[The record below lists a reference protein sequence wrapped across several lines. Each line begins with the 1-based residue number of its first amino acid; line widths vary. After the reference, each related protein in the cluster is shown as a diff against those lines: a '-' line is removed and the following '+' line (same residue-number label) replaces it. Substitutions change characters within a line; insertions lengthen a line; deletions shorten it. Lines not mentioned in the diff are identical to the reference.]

1 MKNSLFFLSLLCT
14 LPSYAQNNFPGGYID
29 LKLEKLNNNLP
40 EIKFGL
46 REPVIIDEQAHWRVL
61 IGLDLALLPGQ
72 YVLYYKH
79 AGDNSSGEHKTIEVL
94 QKVYP
99 FQDLRE
105 ANLDDAI
112 DTYAP
117 VEISSIDFSNTQQPQ
132 LPLMIPLGGDW
143 TLKFGYQW
151 IVEDTNDVITN
162 NAISI
167 QAGQYSSV
175 LAPQNA
181 IVSNIVMDEQELAT
195 VVLDHGRGLYSI
207 LRGLTDLTV
216 DIGNGVVSG
225 AVLGRLPAPTDVA
238 QSKLVWQTQ
247 LNGVFVDPSL
257 LSEMQ
262 KSIKNAEQDISR
274 NQKEN

>member
-1 MKNSLFFLSLLCT
+1 MKNVLFFLGLLCT

-105 ANLDDAI
+105 ADLDDTI
-112 DTYAP
+112 DNYAP

-132 LPLMIPLGGDW
+132 LPLMVPLQGDW
-143 TLKFGYQW
+143 TLHFGYQW
-151 IVEDTNDVITN
+151 IVQGSNDVITS

-167 QAGQYSSV
+167 RADQYSSV

-195 VVLDHGRGLYSI
+195 VVLDHGRGLYSV

-238 QSKLVWQTQ
+238 KSKLVWQTQ

>member
-105 ANLDDAI
+105 ADLDNTI
-112 DTYAP
+112 DNYAP

-132 LPLMIPLGGDW
+132 LPLMIPLEGDW

-151 IVEDTNDVITN
+151 IVEDANDVITS

-262 KSIKNAEQDISR
+262 KSIKNAEQDNSR

>member
-105 ANLDDAI
+105 TNLDDAI
-112 DTYAP
+112 DNYAP

-262 KSIKNAEQDISR
+262 KSIKNAEQDNSR

>member
-105 ANLDDAI
+105 ADLDDTI
-112 DTYAP
+112 DNYAP